1 MESQEHA
8 DSWATLSVHALSRA
22 WTDTCENPI
31 LQGEALLFSPLY
43 SGFSRGSREKHLAFQ
58 VSLYRTGLSHNVI
71 CPFFIVPQNLKIC
84 DTMAEEV
91 FLTRIFKDFLSEADR
106 RDHGR

>member
-43 SGFSRGSREKHLAFQ
+43 SGFSRKKQSCALPKRRIVAKTPR
-58 VSLYRTGLSHNVI
+58 VSGGFEL
-71 CPFFIVPQNLKIC
+71 
-84 DTMAEEV
+84 
-91 FLTRIFKDFLSEADR
+91 
-106 RDHGR
+106 